1 VKSFFFLALL
11 LLNFLVL
18 LHLLLLSACIGKEPV
33 KHTSGL
39 LQTEGIH
46 AAFYNSTGTRIAMA
60 TTKGRLILCDQNLK
74 ILKAIQAHK
83 GVANSS
89 FFSLSDKHI
98 ITGGSDRKIRQWAA
112 RSLQLV
118 HTFPYTFNSHTT
130 VLGNQTMVGCGEY
143 GKVLIYHR
151 LSKKTSQIRLS
162 KTAAYH
168 VYYNQKDTSVV
179 VSAGRAAYE
188 VDILNNRVS
197 RKYDSKQALVYC
209 VMPDQTNTRV
219 VLGCADSTIKIFDRN
234 TKQLIFT
241 SRKLDGQVYVACYNY
256 QNNTIAASTS
266 TGSIYFFDTKLRSLQ
281 KRIKAFNGC
290 INTIH
295 YHPSDAYIVAGSLDK
310 LHGGAKLYSTKTYR
324 LIKQLN

>member
-1 VKSFFFLALL
+1 LFK
-11 LLNFLVL
+11 
-18 LHLLLLSACIGKEPV
+18 
-33 KHTSGL
+33 
-39 LQTEGIH
+39 TEGIH
-46 AAFYNSTGTRIAMA
+46 AAFYNSNGTRIAMA
-60 TTKGRLILCDQNLK
+60 TTKGRLLLCDQNLK
-74 ILKAIQAHK
+74 ILKAIQAHQ

-89 FFSLSDKHI
+89 FFSLSDKYI

-112 RSLQLV
+112 KSLQLV

-130 VLGNQTMVGCGEY
+130 VLGNQSMVGCGEY
-143 GKVLIYHR
+143 GKLLIYHR
-151 LSKKTSQIRLS
+151 LSNKTSQLRLS

-168 VYYNQKDTSVV
+168 VYYNRKDTSVV

-188 VDILNNRVS
+188 VDILNDCVR

-219 VLGCADSTIKIFDRN
+219 VLGCADSTIKVFDRS
-234 TKQLIFT
+234 TQQLIYT

-266 TGSIYFFDTKLRSLQ
+266 TGSIYFFDTKLVTLQ

-310 LHGGAKLYSTKTYR
+310 KHGGAKLYSTKTYR
-324 LIKQLN
+324 LIKQIR